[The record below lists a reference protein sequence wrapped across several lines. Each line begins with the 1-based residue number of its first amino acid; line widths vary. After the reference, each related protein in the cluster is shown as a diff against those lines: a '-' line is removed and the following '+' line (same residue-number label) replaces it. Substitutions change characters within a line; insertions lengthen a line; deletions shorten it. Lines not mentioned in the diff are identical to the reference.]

1 MISVEHTK
9 FHIIVDHLSKDAKQ
23 TVEEYGKLVYIF
35 LDLEVIWKKLIVKTC
50 LLYTSDAA
58 DEDIS
63 V

>member
-9 FHIIVDHLSKDAKQ
+9 FHIIVDHLSEDAKQ

-35 LDLEVIWKKLIVKTC
+35 LDLEVIWKKFIVITKSTHK
-50 LLYTSDAA
+50 
-58 DEDIS
+58 I